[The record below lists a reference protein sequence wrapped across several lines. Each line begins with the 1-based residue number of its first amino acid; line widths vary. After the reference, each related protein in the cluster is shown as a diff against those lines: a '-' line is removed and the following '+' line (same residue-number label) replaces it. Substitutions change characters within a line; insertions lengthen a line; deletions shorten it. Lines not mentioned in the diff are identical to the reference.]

1 MSWLSAIPVVG
12 GLIDKALDRL
22 LPDKKKVSEG
32 QIELNKLELQE
43 APRSYLRLWRPFLF
57 WVISLCILYVIVVQ
71 PVLLFYFPETPLP
84 DLPVNFS
91 ELMRLL
97 LEGLGAGY

>member
-97 LEGLGAGY
+97 LVGLGAGY